1 VVLGDGTDADVLA
14 VAEDPLEVA
23 VQIFSV
29 RGGRIRGQRG
39 WVADKMD
46 DAGTGELVERAL
58 LKLYDGE
65 TADAIPREILVPA
78 LPEDA
83 AALGTWLVEQ
93 RGGPVDLRVPRRGDK
108 RSLMDTVGRNAKQ
121 ALATHKTR
129 RASDLTTRSR
139 ALEEIQAALDLD
151 AAPLRIECYDIS
163 NLQGSEVVASMVVF
177 EDGLP
182 KKNEYRRFVIRAR
195 GRDGGSDDVA
205 AMQETITRRFRRMQ
219 EEQEADAR
227 DPDTGRPRR
236 FAYAPGLVVV
246 DGGPAAGGGRPG
258 GDGRGGC
265 AGRPRVRSRQAA
277 GGGVA
282 AR

>member
-1 VVLGDGTDADVLA
+1 

-39 WVADKMD
+39 WVADKTD

-65 TADAIPREILVPA
+65 AADGIPREVLVPA
-78 LPEDA
+78 LPEDD
-83 AALGTWLVEQ
+83 ALATWLVEQ

-236 FAYAPGLVVV
+236 FAYAPGA
-246 DGGPAAGGGRPG
+246 GRGRRRARAGGGRPG

-265 AGRPRVRSRQAA
+265 AGRPVCGLAKRLEEVWL
-277 GGGVA
+277 